1 MRFMNNKK
9 GRPSGTGGIYKKR
22 EAYNKQQVSSSS
34 DNQMNYM
41 RGLSTTVGKA
51 CDEWLAKRGMKNLS
65 WKEQQNAEARKKK

>member
-1 MRFMNNKK
+1 MNNKK

-22 EAYNKQQVSSSS
+22 EAYNKQQVSTS
-34 DNQMNYM
+34 DNQTNYM

-65 WKEQQNAEARKKK
+65 WKEQQSSEARKKAG